1 LTNLFTDIGYGS
13 LNRHGEELCGDQ
25 VTVVEAEDGS
35 SVVVLADG
43 LGSGVKACI
52 LATLTAKIIATMI
65 SRSMSIEDCISTM
78 AATLPVCGV
87 RKIAYST
94 FTIVIIRNN
103 REAEIIQ
110 YDNPRVILLRQGKHH
125 EFPLSGLMIGDKAI
139 YRSKLAV
146 REEDA
151 FILMSDGAVH
161 AGVGKTLNLGWQ
173 RENIIAFMEKRY
185 RSAFAAKAIATVLLE
200 ECNRHYRGEPGDDTT
215 VCAITIRPRAHVN
228 LLVGPPLDPEK
239 DHSMLSLFFG
249 KAGKH
254 IVCGG
259 TTGGLAARFLGKEL
273 QADPGHPDPDI
284 PPIAHIEGVDLVT
297 EGVITINRVLE
308 YARSYLGN
316 NSLHSGWRYARD
328 GASLVARLLF
338 EEATD
343 ISFFVGRAINPA
355 YQNPDLP
362 IDFNIKMLLADEL
375 ADCLKKMGK
384 SVKISYF

>member
-1 LTNLFTDIGYGS
+1 MSNLFTDIGYSS
-13 LNRHGEELCGDQ
+13 LNKYGEELCGDQ
-25 VTVVEAEDGS
+25 VTLVEAEDGS

-65 SRSMSIEDCISTM
+65 SRSMSIEDCVSTM
-78 AATLPVCGV
+78 AATLPVCAV

-94 FTIVIIRNN
+94 FTIFITRNN

-125 EFPLSGLMIGDKAI
+125 EFPLSGLVIEDKTI

-146 REEDA
+146 QEEDA
-151 FILMSDGAVH
+151 FLLMSDGAVH
-161 AGVGKTLNLGWQ
+161 AGVGKTLNFGWQ
-173 RENIIAFMEKRY
+173 RENLIAFMEKRY
-185 RSAFAAKAIATVLLE
+185 RSALAAKAIATVLLE
-200 ECNRHYRGEPGDDTT
+200 ECNRLYQGEPGDDTT
-215 VCAITIRPRAHVN
+215 VCAIKIRPRTHVN
-228 LLVGPPLDPEK
+228 LLVGPPQDPEK
-239 DHSMLSLFFG
+239 DHSMFSLFFG

-259 TTGGLAARFLGKEL
+259 TTGGIAARFLGKKL
-273 QADPGHPDPDI
+273 QADLDYPDPNV
-284 PPIAHIEGVDLVT
+284 PPIAHIGGVDLVT

-308 YARSYLGN
+308 YARSYLGDN
-316 NSLHSGWRYARD
+316 ALYGDWRYGRD
-328 GASLVARLLF
+328 GASLIAKLLF

-343 ISFFVGRAINPA
+343 ISLFVGRAINPA

-362 IDFNIKMLLADEL
+362 IDFNIKMRLADEL